1 MLGQLLPPCVK
12 ISLVELTLF
21 DVLAQQ
27 VAILELALAHKADEV
42 LPINLL
48 RRFLPKGLPFEPQ
61 LCKPA
66 EGQTCADELTFDSKP
81 KSTGGDAGKISV

>member
-1 MLGQLLPPCVK
+1 VLGQLLPPCVK

-48 RRFLPKGLPFEPQ
+48 RRFLPKGLPP
-61 LCKPA
+61 
-66 EGQTCADELTFDSKP
+66 
-81 KSTGGDAGKISV
+81 